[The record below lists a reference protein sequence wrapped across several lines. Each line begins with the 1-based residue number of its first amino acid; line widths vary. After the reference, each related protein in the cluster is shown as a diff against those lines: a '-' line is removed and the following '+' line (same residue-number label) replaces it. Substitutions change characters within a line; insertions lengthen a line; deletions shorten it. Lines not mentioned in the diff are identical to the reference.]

1 MAYGDHFRLVTDV
14 TAHMDLQAS
23 SIDAFLQSRYTGFF
37 AVASAAVLEL
47 ALKEIVISF
56 AQKNHA
62 LFGDYVSAKYE
73 RINGRIGLDD
83 IRKDHITPFG
93 QSYLDTFKERI
104 ARTESYFLKKRSI
117 SIKNSYTNLL
127 TCRHAF
133 AHEGSTT
140 AMTYSEV
147 KQGFTS
153 GKIVM
158 WCLAKTLS

>member
-14 TAHMDLQAS
+14 TAHLDLQAS

-47 ALKEIVISF
+47 ALKDIVISF
-56 AQKNHA
+56 AQRNHS
-62 LFGDYVSAKYE
+62 LFGDYVAAKYE

-83 IRKDHITPFG
+83 IRKDHIAPFG
-93 QSYLDTFKERI
+93 QSYLESFKERVTS
-104 ARTESYFLKKRSI
+104 TERYFLKRKGI
-117 SIKNSYTNLL
+117 SIKSSYTNLL

-140 AMTYSEV
+140 SMTYPEV
-147 KQGFTS
+147 KQGFSS

-158 WCLAKTLS
+158 WCLAKTLA